1 MSQKQKGNVPKRK
14 NWTGRKA
21 KQKNFSGNRK
31 RNNRGTGDGNLVLI
45 DLPPMRSRLAVFPDR
60 LRVHLIYSDQIQ
72 VRNNVGVKYVSWRYR
87 SSAYDPDPALGTG
100 AIPGFDDFSNFY
112 GNYRVHRMK
121 LDWDVVN
128 AETFAVAVKVVP
140 TPTDPGANTANISDF
155 ADANPRG
162 YSKLLAGSSAQNRAR
177 MNSPWYEVIK
187 IEGSIGAQ
195 FDPNF
200 SAAVNS
206 NPANVMY
213 IGLTTA
219 AVAVHAGGIT
229 TTVKVHYDLEF
240 FNRIYQVA

>member
-1 MSQKQKGNVPKRK
+1 MNQNRRGNASKRK
-14 NWTGRKA
+14 VRTGRKA
-21 KQKNFSGNRK
+21 KQKSSVGSRGVND
-31 RNNRGTGDGNLVLI
+31 RGTGDGNLVLI
-45 DLPPMRSRLAVFPDR
+45 DLPPMRSRLAVIPDR
-60 LRVHLIYSDQIQ
+60 LRVHLIYADQIQ
-72 VRNNVGVKYVSWRYR
+72 QRNNVGVKYVSWRYR

-100 AIPGFDDFSNFY
+100 AIPGFTDFTNFY

-121 LDWDVVN
+121 LEWDCVN
-128 AETFAVAVKVVP
+128 IESFAVTVKVVP
-140 TPTDPGANTANISDF
+140 TPTDPGANTAVISEF

-162 YSKLLAGSSAQNRAR
+162 FSKILAGSSAQNRCK
-177 MNSPWYEVIK
+177 MNSPWYQVIK

-200 SAAVNS
+200 AAAVNA

-219 AVAVHAGGIT
+219 SYLVHVNGVI
-229 TTVKVHYDLEF
+229 TTVKVHYDVEF

>member
-1 MSQKQKGNVPKRK
+1 MSARRK
-14 NWTGRKA
+14 NQKPKKGKQQRTRRK
-21 KQKNFSGNRK
+21 QNKNSS
-31 RNNRGTGDGNLVLI
+31 GDGRLQLI
-45 DLPPMRSRLAVFPDR
+45 DLPPMRTRLAVFPDR
-60 LRVHLIYSDQIQ
+60 LRVHLIYADQIQ

-100 AIPGFDDFSNFY
+100 AIPGFTDFSNFY

-121 LDWDVVN
+121 LDFSVSN
-128 AETFAVAVKVVP
+128 SETFGIAVKTIP
-140 TPTDPGANTANISDF
+140 TPTDPGANTAIISEF

-162 YSKLLAGSSAQNRAR
+162 ISRLLAGSSAQNRCR
-177 MNSPWYEVIK
+177 IVTPWYTVIT

-200 SAAVNS
+200 SASVTS
-206 NPANVMY
+206 NPVNVIY

-219 AVAVHAGGIT
+219 CPSVHAGGIV

-240 FNRIYQVA
+240 FNRIYQTA